1 MFGGYCCD
9 EEKESVTRNRVFQTY
24 IDQSVSTRGIVRN
37 MTAKDMVQELVHQ
50 LKPIFKGNNH
60 K

>member
-1 MFGGYCCD
+1 MPKKKTLRPETDRFKHILIEAY
-9 EEKESVTRNRVFQTY
+9 Q
-24 IDQSVSTRGIVRN
+24 RGELSDNI
-37 MTAKDMVQELVHQ
+37 TTKDMVQELVHQ

>member
-1 MFGGYCCD
+1 MFGGDCCD
-9 EEKESVTRNRVFQTY
+9 EEKESATRNRAFQTY

-37 MTAKDMVQELVHQ
+37 MTAKDMVRELVHQ
-50 LKPIFKGNNH
+50 LKPIFKGNHH